1 LVSMDKRIPLY
12 IQLRTFV
19 LEQIQQHHWLSGDR
33 LPSENELA
41 NQFGVSRITVKNAL
55 KTLVKEGL
63 IYRIQ
68 GRGSFVA
75 APGAGE
81 PALLSSESN
90 PGSPPIIAYLM
101 PWLRNSFT
109 ANLLSG
115 VEEELVKSGYN
126 VLFYRTHDSQQTEKE
141 LIHQVIQLGVK
152 GIIIFPVDGE
162 HYNEELVQLTLSRFP
177 IVLIDREMR
186 GIAANSVCSD
196 HSGGA
201 YAATKYLIEQGHQQI
216 AFITS
221 SQHGTISVEERL
233 IGYEKALSDHGL
245 PIHHSLR
252 LLHAGANDIENF
264 LREHNEITAVFAE
277 NTGTGN
283 HVIQNAAKLNLAIP
297 ERLSLVF
304 FDDFEYSELSRIPP
318 TVIVQQE
325 EEIGKEAA
333 KLLISLINNPMQER
347 KKIVLP
353 SHLIVRQSTKAHLM
367 HINQ

>member
-1 LVSMDKRIPLY
+1 MDKRIPLY

-19 LEQIQQHHWLSGDR
+19 LEQIQQHHWQSGDR

-41 NQFGVSRITVKNAL
+41 DQFSVSRITVKNAL

-81 PALLSSESN
+81 PTLISAESN
-90 PGSPPIIAYLM
+90 HNSLPLVAYLM

-115 VEEELVKSGYN
+115 VEEEMVKSGFN
-126 VLFYRTHDSQQTEKE
+126 VLFYKTHDSQQKEKE

-162 HYNEELVQLTLSRFP
+162 HFNEELVQLTLSRFP

-201 YAATKYLIEQGHQQI
+201 YAATKHLIGQGHKQI
-216 AFITS
+216 AFIAS
-221 SQHGTISVEERL
+221 SQSGTISVEERL
-233 IGYEKALSDHGL
+233 LGYEKALSDHGL

-252 LLHAGANDIENF
+252 LLQAGPPVIADF
-264 LREHNEITAVFAE
+264 LLEHKEITAVFAE

-283 HVIQNAAKLNLAIP
+283 QVIQIADKLNLTIP
-297 ERLSLVF
+297 DRLSLIF
-304 FDDFEYSELSRIPP
+304 FDDFEFSELSRIPP
-318 TVIVQQE
+318 TIIVQQE

-333 KLLISLINNPMQER
+333 RLLISLINNPMQER

-353 SHLIVRQSTKAHLM
+353 SQLIVRQSTIPYVLQH
-367 HINQ
+367 N

>member
-1 LVSMDKRIPLY
+1 LVTMDKRIPLY

-19 LEQIQQHHWLSGDR
+19 LEQIQQHLWQSGDR

-63 IYRIQ
+63 IYRVQ
-68 GRGSFVA
+68 GRGSFVT
-75 APGAGE
+75 APGSGE
-81 PALLSSESN
+81 PTLLSAES
-90 PGSPPIIAYLM
+90 SPNTPPLIAYLM

-115 VEEELVKSGYN
+115 VEEEMVKSGFN
-126 VLFYRTHDSQQTEKE
+126 VLFYRTHDSQQKEKE

-201 YAATKYLIEQGHQQI
+201 YVATKHLIEQGHHQI

-233 IGYEKALSDHGL
+233 VGYEKALSDHGL
-245 PIHHSLR
+245 PIHHNLR
-252 LLHAGANDIENF
+252 LLHAGAIEIESF
-264 LREHNEITAVFAE
+264 LMEHNEITAIFAE

-283 HVIQNAAKLNLAIP
+283 NVIHIAAKLNLPIP

-333 KLLISLINNPMQER
+333 RLLISLINNPMQER

-353 SHLIVRQSTKAHLM
+353 SHLIVRQSTKPHLVSSPL
-367 HINQ
+367 